1 MRKKSREQIV
11 EILRRVDRS
20 LDEYH
25 SIKEAC
31 ENLGV
36 SRSSFYRWQR
46 KIRIEG
52 SQEFSA
58 DSHRR
63 KRIQHLEDRVT
74 ALGYAA
80 QGKLVCPMQRRYI
93 VKLLQ
98 KQQGWSQRR
107 ACRALKQSRSTQR
120 YQKQLLPGLESV
132 ELLKK
137 QFPIFGGEKI
147 SELASRKTGIKKNTL
162 RKLYVRKKIATGST
176 QKVIYHPE
184 NVLRETPTRRYQSW
198 GCDLTTSKLF
208 QGRKIVWLAV
218 IDEFTRECLLLE
230 GKHSWSNYASAKRLK
245 QLIDQHPS
253 LVELRIDNAALWY
266 SSPIAKMAQEQQIE
280 LAASNKG
287 SPWENAKIESFFA
300 SFHREFLGRYSFANL
315 KQANAAAIQYRELY
329 NQTRPHSAH
338 EGKAPYEFIDEL
350 AQRDKEKTD
359 DHGMDK
365 N

>member
-1 MRKKSREQIV
+1 VRKKNREQIV

-63 KRIQHLEDRVT
+63 KRIQHLKDQVT

-98 KQQGWSQRR
+98 KRQGWSQRR

-120 YQKQLLPGLESV
+120 YQKKQLPGLESV

-147 SELASRKTGIKKNTL
+147 SELASRKTGIKRSTL
-162 RKLYVRKKIATGST
+162 RKVYARKKIATGST
-176 QKVIYHPE
+176 QKVIFNSE
-184 NVLRETPTRRYQSW
+184 NVLREAPTRRNQSW
-198 GCDLTTSKLF
+198 GCDLTTSNLF
-208 QGRKIVWLAV
+208 NGRKIVWLAV

-230 GKHSWSNYASAKRLK
+230 TKHTWSNHASAKRLK
-245 QLIDQHPS
+245 QLIDQHPR
-253 LVELRIDNAALWY
+253 VTELRIDNAALWY
-266 SSPIAKMAQEQQIE
+266 SSPIIKMAQKRQIE
-280 LAASNKG
+280 LAATNKG

-300 SFHREFLGRYSFANL
+300 SFHREFLGRFSFANL

-338 EGKAPYEFIDEL
+338 EGKAPLEFMEEL
-350 AQRDKEKTD
+350 DKNDKGKAD
-359 DHGMDK
+359 DHGADK